1 MTALF
6 DTLRGLGPARLAILG
21 LVGAGTLAFFLFLT
35 GRVTSPNMA
44 LLYGG
49 LKAQDSGEIV
59 ANLEQL
65 NVPYEIT
72 PDGGRILVPGDQVA
86 RLRLAMAEQGLPSGG
101 SVGYEIF
108 DRSEGLGTTRFVQ
121 DINHL
126 RALEGELA
134 RSIASIGLVDTA
146 RVHLVLPRRQLFSR
160 DREDPSASIV
170 LSLRGGELDRRQTLA
185 IQHMVAA
192 AVPGLQPG
200 MVSIVDDR
208 GALLAAG
215 NDADG
220 EAGAVSNAEDLQLT
234 YERRLARTV
243 ESLLERSVG
252 PGNVRVQVSAE
263 MDFDRVTENSEI
275 YDPDGQVV
283 RSTQTVEESSSNRDS
298 EGPEPVTV
306 GTNLPDADLGA
317 DGQSSSDSQSQRVE
331 ETVNFE
337 ISRVVKTHVRESGVV
352 RRLSLAILVNGV
364 TGLDDA
370 GEATYTARPQEEMAQ
385 LAALARSAVGFDE
398 ARGDRLEIV
407 NMPFAD
413 LAAFDAAGPVWDFFG
428 LSQATLLRIL
438 ELGTLGL
445 VAILALLF
453 VVRPMMGRLLETPGE
468 KSLTALPGSD
478 AAAAAALGTGEAGLQ
493 AITAEGGEEQAA
505 LEAPNVDTVGLA
517 QENQAE
523 IERMIDLNMVEGR
536 VRASSIKKIGE
547 IVDKHPDE
555 AVSIIRNWLY
565 EQA

>member
-6 DTLRGLGPARLAILG
+6 DTLRSLGPARLAILG
-21 LVGAGTLAFFLFLT
+21 LVGAATLGFFVFLT
-35 GRVTSPNMA
+35 GRVASPNMA

-49 LKAQDSGEIV
+49 LQAQDSGEIV
-59 ANLEQL
+59 SSLEQL
-65 NVPYEIT
+65 KVPYDVT
-72 PDGGRILVPGDQVA
+72 PDGSRILVPSDQVA

-108 DRSEGLGTTRFVQ
+108 DRSEGFGTTRFVQ

-134 RSIASIGLVDTA
+134 RSIAALGLVDKA

-160 DREDPSASIV
+160 EREQPSASIV

-192 AVPGLQPG
+192 AVPGLNPG

-215 NDADG
+215 NDASG
-220 EAGAVSNAEDLQLT
+220 EASASSNAEDLRLT
-234 YERRLARTV
+234 YERRLARTA
-243 ESLLERSVG
+243 ESLIERSVG
-252 PGNVRVQVSAE
+252 PGNVRVQVSAD
-263 MDFDRVTENSEI
+263 MDFDRITENSET

-283 RSTQTVEESSSNRDS
+283 RSTQTVEESSSNQDS

-306 GTNLPDADLGA
+306 GTNLPDTDLGA
-317 DGQSSSDSQSQRVE
+317 DGQSNSQSQSQRVE

-352 RRLSLAILVNGV
+352 RRLSVAILVNGA
-364 TGLDDA
+364 TATNEA
-370 GEATYTARPQEEMAQ
+370 GEAVYTPRPQEELDQ
-385 LAALARSAVGFDE
+385 LAALARSAIGFDQE
-398 ARGDRLEIV
+398 RGDVLEIV

-413 LAAFDAAGPVWDFFG
+413 LDAGEAGSPIWDFFG
-428 LSQATLLRIL
+428 LSQGTLLRIV
-438 ELGTLGL
+438 ELGVLGL

-453 VVRPMMGRLLETPGE
+453 VIRPLMGRLLESQAEEPVA
-468 KSLTALPGSD
+468 ALPGGVNP
-478 AAAAAALGTGEAGLQ
+478 ALAQGEAGAVQ
-493 AITAEGGEEQAA
+493 AIAAASTPAIEGPGGTLPTQ
-505 LEAPNVDTVGLA
+505 A
-517 QENQAE
+517 QESHAE
-523 IERMIDLNMVEGR
+523 LERMIDLNMVEGR
-536 VRASSIKKIGE
+536 VRESSMKKIGE
-547 IVDKHPDE
+547 IVDKHPEE
-555 AVSIIRNWLY
+555 AVSIIRSWLF

>member
-6 DTLRGLGPARLAILG
+6 DTLRSLGPARLAILG
-21 LVGAGTLAFFLFLT
+21 LVGAATLGFFVFLT
-35 GRVTSPNMA
+35 GRVTNPDMA

-49 LKAQDSGEIV
+49 LPAQDSGEIV
-59 ANLEQL
+59 SNLEQL
-65 NVPYEIT
+65 KVPYEVT
-72 PDGGRILVPGDQVA
+72 PDGSRILVPGDQVA

-108 DRSEGLGTTRFVQ
+108 DRSEGFGTTRFVQ

-134 RSIASIGLVDTA
+134 RSIASLGLVDKA

-160 DREDPSASIV
+160 EREQPSASIV

-192 AVPGLQPG
+192 AVPGLAPG

-215 NDADG
+215 NDASG
-220 EAGAVSNAEDLQLT
+220 EASATSNAEDLRLT
-234 YERRLARTV
+234 YERRLARTA

-252 PGNVRVQVSAE
+252 PGNVRVQVSAD
-263 MDFDRVTENSEI
+263 MDFDRITENSEI

-283 RSTQTVEESSSNRDS
+283 RSTQTVEESSSNQDS

-306 GTNLPDADLGA
+306 GNNLPDADLGA
-317 DGQSSSDSQSQRVE
+317 DGQTSSQSQSQRVE

-352 RRLSLAILVNGV
+352 RRLSVAILVNG
-364 TGLDDA
+364 TTTTNAAGDA
-370 GEATYTARPQEEMAQ
+370 VYAARPQQELDQ
-385 LAALARSAVGFDE
+385 LAALARSAIGFDQE
-398 ARGDRLEIV
+398 RGDVLEIV
-407 NMPFAD
+407 TMPFAD
-413 LAAFDAAGPVWDFFG
+413 LEAGTAGSPLWDFFG
-428 LSQATLLRIL
+428 LSQATVLRIL
-438 ELGTLGL
+438 ELGVLGL

-453 VVRPMMGRLLETPGE
+453 VIRPLMARLLEGQAEEPVA
-468 KSLTALPGSD
+468 ALPGGGNPALAQGEAGAVQAI
-478 AAAAAALGTGEAGLQ
+478 AAAAPPALTGPDGGQ
-493 AITAEGGEEQAA
+493 PTA
-505 LEAPNVDTVGLA
+505 A
-517 QENQAE
+517 QESHAE
-523 IERMIDLNMVEGR
+523 LERMIDLNMVEGR
-536 VRASSIKKIGE
+536 VRESSMKKIGE
-547 IVDKHPDE
+547 IVDKHPEE
-555 AVSIIRNWLY
+555 AVSIIRSWLF

>member
-6 DTLRGLGPARLAILG
+6 DTLRSLGPARLAILG
-21 LVGAGTLAFFLFLT
+21 LVGAATLAFFLFLT
-35 GRVTSPNMA
+35 GRVTSPNMS

-49 LKAQDSGEIV
+49 LDAQDSGEIV
-59 ANLEQL
+59 ARLDQL
-65 NVPYEIT
+65 NVPYEIS
-72 PDGGRILVPGDQVA
+72 PDGGRILVPGDRVA

-101 SVGYEIF
+101 SIGYEIF

-134 RSIASIGLVDTA
+134 RSIGAIDLVDKA

-160 DREDPSASIV
+160 DRERPSASIV

-215 NDADG
+215 NDESG
-220 EAGAVSNAEDLQLT
+220 EASASSNAEDLRLT
-234 YERRLARTV
+234 YERRMARTV

-252 PGNVRVQVSAE
+252 VGNVRVQISAD
-263 MDFDRVTENSEI
+263 MDFDRITENSEI

-283 RSTQTVEESSSNRDS
+283 RSTQTVEESSRAQDS

-306 GTNLPDADLGA
+306 GTNLPDTDLGA
-317 DGQSSSDSQSQRVE
+317 DGQNSSESQSNRIE

-352 RRLSLAILVNGV
+352 RRLSVAILVNGV
-364 TGLDDA
+364 NSTNDA
-370 GEATYTARPQEEMAQ
+370 GEAVYAPRAPEEMDQ
-385 LAALARSAVGFDE
+385 LAALARSAVGFDQE
-398 ARGDRLEIV
+398 RGDRLEIV

-413 LAAFDAAGPVWDFFG
+413 LTLGEEASPIWDFFG
-428 LSQATLLRIL
+428 LGQGTLLRIL
-438 ELGTLGL
+438 ELGMLGL

-453 VVRPMMGRLLETPGE
+453 VVRPLMSRLLEAQKKE
-468 KSLTALPGSD
+468 QLAALPGAD
-478 AAAAAALGTGEAGLQ
+478 GTAALPPGAAAALPGGGGAG
-493 AITAEGGEEQAA
+493 GVPA
-505 LEAPNVDTVGLA
+505 LEGPDGMALSSA
-517 QENQAE
+517 EESQAE
-523 IERMIDLNMVEGR
+523 LERMIDLNMVEGR
-536 VRASSIKKIGE
+536 VRESSIKKIGE
-547 IVDKHPDE
+547 IVDKHPEE
-555 AVSIIRNWLY
+555 AVGIIRTWLY